1 MKCFKITDFSGDK
14 ISKRELHPAGYLLLP
29 DCVIARSGTLQYA
42 DVQCEDGSV
51 VADGAV
57 VTVYRPP
64 QALKEC
70 VKYFNNLPLTQTH
83 PEENSVDPNMVRD
96 VIVGTL
102 GSNARIVP
110 VGDEDGNVF
119 VVADIMIH
127 DKEAIDAVQNG
138 KFEQLSAGYETAYRK
153 KRGVTKSGK
162 AYEAEQ
168 FYLMPNHTALVEN
181 GRCGS
186 ECRVCDHEES
196 TTQKENPM
204 SNKRKGLRGMFRY
217 FLANDSDDENV
228 SEINEEV
235 FNKLE
240 QEGAPVE
247 ELDEDDV
254 VLEEND
260 VPGIE
265 PEVEDEDDIEEDPE
279 AEEEVEDEDD
289 INPEDEEKPVDEP
302 TADEGEIFEVQL
314 DDGTI
319 GKMDQAAFDYFSR
332 YKEVQKKGDS
342 AASIMKLACTA
353 ERVLGASFAIDAFI
367 SNDGQFDSR
376 GLKKAIIKKQMPG
389 IVVTSLKS
397 DEAIDNLF
405 ESAVRSSKKN
415 TTDWKADMMNLAQKP
430 VVADAIS
437 PVAQARENRLNIIN
451 KRNK

>member
-1 MKCFKITDFSGDK
+1 MKILKITDFSGDK

-64 QALKEC
+64 EALKEC

-196 TTQKENPM
+196 TTHKESQM
-204 SNKRKGLRGMFRY
+204 KIKGQRKGIFRY

-265 PEVEDEDDIEEDPE
+265 PEVEDEEEN
-279 AEEEVEDEDD
+279 EEELEDEEKVEDEDL
-289 INPEDEEKPVDEP
+289 NPEDEENEEAKEEE
-302 TADEGEIFEVQL
+302 AKDEGEIFEVQL

>member
-1 MKCFKITDFSGDK
+1 
-14 ISKRELHPAGYLLLP
+14 
-29 DCVIARSGTLQYA
+29 
-42 DVQCEDGSV
+42 
-51 VADGAV
+51 
-57 VTVYRPP
+57 
-64 QALKEC
+64 
-70 VKYFNNLPLTQTH
+70 
-83 PEENSVDPNMVRD
+83 
-96 VIVGTL
+96 
-102 GSNARIVP
+102 
-110 VGDEDGNVF
+110 
-119 VVADIMIH
+119 
-127 DKEAIDAVQNG
+127 
-138 KFEQLSAGYETAYRK
+138 
-153 KRGVTKSGK
+153 
-162 AYEAEQ
+162 
-168 FYLMPNHTALVEN
+168 
-181 GRCGS
+181 
-186 ECRVCDHEES
+186 
-196 TTQKENPM
+196 M

-265 PEVEDEDDIEEDPE
+265 PEVEDEEEN
-279 AEEEVEDEDD
+279 EELEDEENVEDEDD
-289 INPEDEEKPVDEP
+289 INPEDEKKSIDEP
-302 TADEGEIFEVQL
+302 KADEGEIFEVQL
-314 DDGTI
+314 DDGTV

-353 ERVLGASFAIDAFI
+353 ERVLGAGFAIDSFI
-367 SNDGQFDSR
+367 SNDGEFDSR

-415 TTDWKADMMNLAQKP
+415 TSDWKADMMNLSAKP
-430 VVADAIS
+430 VVDSQVLS
-437 PVAQARENRLNIIN
+437 PVAEARQNRLNIIN